1 MENLKAHQ
9 LSQSSNGAQW
19 LLITASVTALFVLVA
34 VFYLRTR
41 RQGEGEGGGG
51 GGGGHLMH
59 HQSSSLPAPAV
70 VSVKSPSDTNNLR
83 HSQVIVFLTEK
94 NTSVRS
100 QKWIVKVNETFLIQ
114 QE

>member
-1 MENLKAHQ
+1 MLV
-9 LSQSSNGAQW
+9 
-19 LLITASVTALFVLVA
+19 TASVTALFVLVA

-41 RQGEGEGGGG
+41 RQGEGEGGGGG

-83 HSQVIVFLTEK
+83 HSQVSVFLTEK
-94 NTSVRS
+94 NTS
-100 QKWIVKVNETFLIQ
+100 QKLIVKVNETFLIL